1 MTGMET
7 IVVRTAAPDDFR
19 AIAELTVDAYEAGG
33 HLDAGED
40 YRTTLADVAG
50 RASAGEVLVA
60 VEDRDVLGA
69 VLFLRSGSAYSELAG
84 PGEAEFR
91 MLAVSPRAQRRGIGE
106 RLVRECIDRAAAL
119 GAQHLV
125 ICARDFIEGPLR
137 LYARMGFVRVPER
150 DWSPVPGIRLVVLRL
165 DLGSST

>member
-1 MTGMET
+1 MSGIDT
-7 IVVRTAAPDDFR
+7 IVVRDAAPDDYP
-19 AIAELTVDAYEAGG
+19 AIAELTVHAYEAGG

-40 YRTTLADVAG
+40 YRRTLADVAG

-60 VEDRDVLGA
+60 VEGRDVLGA

-106 RLVRECIDRAAAL
+106 RLVQACLDRAAA
-119 GAQHLV
+119 
-125 ICARDFIEGPLR
+125 
-137 LYARMGFVRVPER
+137 
-150 DWSPVPGIRLVVLRL
+150 
-165 DLGSST
+165 